1 MRASV
6 LDKHMVTH
14 KKRKAF
20 KSKNVD
26 KEAKMAARTAA
37 KLAPKVSKE
46 VWQQLHN
53 CEFSIECFC
62 QDAAAAKAKKA
73 QWKNQS
79 TSLRDS
85 IRAAREYQEVP

>member
-46 VWQQLHN
+46 V
-53 CEFSIECFC
+53 
-62 QDAAAAKAKKA
+62 
-73 QWKNQS
+73 
-79 TSLRDS
+79 
-85 IRAAREYQEVP
+85 